1 MLGRIVGAAVAVAT
15 GRLPEHYIQR
25 ALTPAYRLPV
35 PAAPSGGGYL
45 AETAYDIYESK
56 TTTQLR
62 LRPSSYTAGFAATP
76 AGHAV
81 LAAARSA
88 VQLAAGLDAVAGA
101 GRWGSE
107 LEAGLPAMLE
117 ALCRG
122 PAPAHVVGDF
132 MEFFQGKSQISW
144 QDLDSGIEGIKGTVR
159 VSAVALP
166 PVFFTP
172 AVRTPPPAAQ
182 ATRRQESSQV
192 AVEFTSG
199 EAYRA
204 NLKKHTRMAG
214 NPDGKYAAAATSAQ
228 TVAQTFAVICVLLLT
243 GNHLRSAGREICR
256 GSTLKIGSR
265 SRVVRRLCTQTRW
278 LNLEFTSESATL
290 QTP

>member
-1 MLGRIVGAAVAVAT
+1 MVGPSAHAPAPSWYLPAPHAAQNA
-15 GRLPEHYIQR
+15 I
-25 ALTPAYRLPV
+25 
-35 PAAPSGGGYL
+35 AAPAWCLPFRGRSHSLCASSPLQAFFGLTSLGTQAPFKSALLDQLDINIFDDDDFKAAFTAVDGGSGV
-45 AETAYDIYESK
+45 I
-56 TTTQLR
+56 
-62 LRPSSYTAGFAATP
+62 
-76 AGHAV
+76 
-81 LAAARSA
+81 
-88 VQLAAGLDAVAGA
+88 GA
-101 GRWGSE
+101 DQ
-107 LEAGLPAMLE
+107 LPAMLE

-243 GNHLRSAGREICR
+243 GIPPQVGWQRDMPGVNVEDRKPKQSCEE
-256 GSTLKIGSR
+256 TLYADAMVKSG
-265 SRVVRRLCTQTRW
+265 VY
-278 LNLEFTSESATL
+278 F
-290 QTP
+290 